1 MAPSINGIL
10 SLLKGGKRVTSLP
23 SVSKALRQEVR
34 SQQYYDDL
42 AREWMKGKTCFNPR
56 TGNSTH
62 IDLSRGGTYV
72 FKGNVGENGIV
83 NGKLVNHEGINL
95 MRSVKYGETSNY
107 VTITERLPGRNLWP
121 TFTQANSTSRQVYCG

>member
-1 MAPSINGIL
+1 MAPSIGII
-10 SLLKGGKRVTSLP
+10 SKLLKAGKGTSNVLQQA
-23 SVSKALRQEVR
+23 SR

-42 AREWMKGKTCFNPR
+42 AREWMKGKTYFNPR

-83 NGKLVNHEGINL
+83 NGNLVNHEGINL

-107 VTITERLPGRNLWP
+107 VTITERLPGRNFWP

>member
-1 MAPSINGIL
+1 MQAS
-10 SLLKGGKRVTSLP
+10 
-23 SVSKALRQEVR
+23 R

-42 AREWMKGKTCFNPR
+42 AREWMKGKTYFNPR

-72 FKGNVGENGIV
+72 LKGYVGKNDIV